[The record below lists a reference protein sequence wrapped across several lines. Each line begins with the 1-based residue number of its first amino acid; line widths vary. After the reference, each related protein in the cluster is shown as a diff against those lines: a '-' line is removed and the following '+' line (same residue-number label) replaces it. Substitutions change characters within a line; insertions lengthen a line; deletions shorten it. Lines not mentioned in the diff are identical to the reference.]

1 MQRVVVDT
9 DFNRSWSLTLTDS
22 EVDGGRTDAPAI
34 SNGNVTVV
42 RADIRVGYNRVECQ
56 EAPEL
61 VRHPGLVDPRPVAAA
76 VG

>member
-9 DFNRSWSLTLTDS
+9 DVNRSWSLTLTDS
-22 EVDGGRTDAPAI
+22 EVDGGRTDAARHLQRQRH
-34 SNGNVTVV
+34 G
-42 RADIRVGYNRVECQ
+42 RACGHPWRPQRARVPG
-56 EAPEL
+56 ALEL